1 MLTPKAREVLEAL
14 QREGLLDGLILIG
27 SWCAYFYES
36 YFRKGSFEAGIKT
49 LDMDFLVPKP
59 RMLGKEAKSV
69 KAVLEPL
76 DFDPDFTVS
85 GWERFVHPHLRV
97 EFLVPRMG
105 PTSDE
110 PRLIKELGVIAQP
123 LRHTSVLVENVITI
137 RRDKLCV
144 NVPHPIAFALHKLFV
159 STRRKEKGK
168 RARDIEL
175 AFRVLEA
182 AERSGS
188 VKDVPAIWKSFTEKE
203 RKAIRGVFASGD
215 RTELLSALGLDA
227 TA

>member
-1 MLTPKAREVLEAL
+1 VLEAL
-14 QREGLLDGLILIG
+14 QREGLLNQLILIG
-27 SWCAYFYES
+27 SWCAYFYEE
-36 YFRKGSFEAGIKT
+36 YFTKGSFEAGIKT

-168 RARDIEL
+168 RAKDMEL

-188 VKDVPAIWKSFTEKE
+188 VKDAAVIWKAFTEKE

-215 RTELLSALGLDA
+215 RTELLSGLGLDVSA
-227 TA
+227 